1 MRLRVFAALAALS
14 LGALTA
20 CGDTGGG
27 TSANATLRIMAPAA
41 PGGGWDQTS
50 RVAEQAL
57 KAADP
62 QRKVEVYNVPGAGGT
77 IGLAQLAGEKGNG
90 NLLMTMGLVMVGAI
104 EQNKS
109 KVSLAETTPIAK
121 LTEEYE
127 IVVVPAESPF
137 KSLADMVAAWK
148 ADPAKVSI
156 SGGSAGGTDHI
167 VAGLMAKAAGVDP
180 KQVNYIAH
188 SGGGEALN
196 ELLGN
201 KVSAGISGVGE
212 FAEHVKSGKLRALG
226 VTAGERL
233 PDLDAPHAE
242 GGRPRRRAVQLAR
255 LRGPRR
261 ALRRRQ
267 AGPDRP
273 GHQDARRATVE
284 GRGGQERLDRLLPDR
299 AAVRR
304 LPRRRADPGQGHHRR
319 DGARLLMA
327 HRWRPE
333 LGLAVVVLVL
343 GVLVVVGTL
352 DVSAAASQ
360 LGIGPRFFPMLVG
373 GAMVL
378 IGLFYVADVLRGGRA
393 DPEESEDVD
402 ADAPTDWRSLGLV
415 SGIFLA
421 FAALLN
427 VLGWIIG
434 ASLLF
439 FGLSVALGAE
449 HKPRAAGIAVVL
461 GVATYLLF
469 VKGLGVSLPG
479 GPLEGLI

>member
-1 MRLRVFAALAALS
+1 
-14 LGALTA
+14 
-20 CGDTGGG
+20 
-27 TSANATLRIMAPAA
+27 MA
-41 PGGGWDQTS
+41 
-50 RVAEQAL
+50 R
-57 KAADP
+57 
-62 QRKVEVYNVPGAGGT
+62 
-77 IGLAQLAGEKGNG
+77 
-90 NLLMTMGLVMVGAI
+90 
-104 EQNKS
+104 
-109 KVSLAETTPIAK
+109 
-121 LTEEYE
+121 
-127 IVVVPAESPF
+127 
-137 KSLADMVAAWK
+137 
-148 ADPAKVSI
+148 
-156 SGGSAGGTDHI
+156 
-167 VAGLMAKAAGVDP
+167 
-180 KQVNYIAH
+180 
-188 SGGGEALN
+188 
-196 ELLGN
+196 
-201 KVSAGISGVGE
+201 
-212 FAEHVKSGKLRALG
+212 
-226 VTAGERL
+226 
-233 PDLDAPHAE
+233 
-242 GGRPRRRAVQLAR
+242 
-255 LRGPRR
+255 
-261 ALRRRQ
+261 
-267 AGPDRP
+267 
-273 GHQDARRATVE
+273 
-284 GRGGQERLDRLLPDR
+284 
-299 AAVRR
+299 
-304 LPRRRADPGQGHHRR
+304 
-319 DGARLLMA
+319 
-327 HRWRPE
+327 RWRPE

-449 HKPRAAGIAVVL
+449 HKLRAAGIAVVM